1 MRILS
6 MYRIKA
12 IPHGRW
18 FVLHLYTSCFC
29 NRNLTGSMVRC
40 VSSPRSL
47 FRFLINE
54 QFLCINTQYLIKF
67 SITLWSVSSLCT
79 LQIRCHSIYVIVRPL
94 PSFKNPHFQNAP
106 KCTTFLMKMS
116 FICIRMKNHFHFK
129 GWVLNLVLIQ
139 RPGETRKWPIANI
152 WYWLSF
158 SPLSRA
164 GSRHVNQPRSQGV
177 RVGENSGNE
186 LKYKYSPN
194 LS

>member
-12 IPHGRW
+12 IPHRRW

-116 FICIRMKNHFHFK
+116 FASEWKIISISNAEYLTSFWYR
-129 GWVLNLVLIQ
+129 G
-139 RPGETRKWPIANI
+139 PGKLGNGLLRIFDTDCLLAR
-152 WYWLSF
+152 L
-158 SPLSRA
+158 A
-164 GSRHVNQPRSQGV
+164 GQAHVM
-177 RVGENSGNE
+177 
-186 LKYKYSPN
+186 
-194 LS
+194 